1 MAYKP
6 SPRPVFDRPTPIP
19 YAGVTRH
26 LWGDA
31 AAGRVDDWIYVSSD
45 KIHQLVFGLPPGAGF
60 RHSESFRTVF
70 GADEVLT
77 VLMGTMVIANPE
89 TGEVHLVQTGESVF
103 FQKDTWHHAFAWGD
117 QELRVLEYFAP
128 PPSTGS
134 SGKYAASK
142 PYVANFQYERREL
155 IGNWPA
161 GRSDA
166 EAVARF
172 SVIRDADL
180 LWALDGSDPRVLTG
194 IMASTDQLTAGRVRI
209 NPAGRSGVLEHG
221 GAAGLYVLA
230 GRVNILIE
238 DPEASPVW
246 FELHPQDGFYLP
258 QGTRYRAFNMAGTP
272 AEYLFGVAPRYHP
285 LAP

>member
-1 MAYKP
+1 MAYKS
-6 SPRPVFDRPTPIP
+6 SPRPVFSGPTPIP
-19 YAGVTRH
+19 YSAVTRH
-26 LWGDA
+26 IWGDE
-31 AAGRVDDWIYVSSD
+31 AAGQVDDWIYVSTD
-45 KIHQLVFGLPPGAGF
+45 KIHQLVFGMPPGDGF

-134 SGKYAASK
+134 SGKYAATR
-142 PYVANFQYERREL
+142 PYVSDFKYERSEL

-161 GRSDA
+161 GRAAA
-166 EAVARF
+166 ETKAKF
-172 SVIRDADL
+172 TVIRDADL
-180 LWALDGSDPRVLTG
+180 LWSLDRADPRVLTG
-194 IMASTDQLTAGRVRI
+194 IAASTDQLTAGRVRLS
-209 NPAGRSGVLEHG
+209 PGGRSSVTSHG
-221 GAAGLYVLA
+221 GALGLYVLK
-230 GRVNILIE
+230 GRVNILID

-246 FELHPQDGFYLP
+246 FELHPQDGFYIP
-258 QGTRYRAFNMAGTP
+258 EGTRYRAFNMGGQP
-272 AEYLFGVAPRYHP
+272 AEYLFGVAPLYK
-285 LAP
+285 AGA